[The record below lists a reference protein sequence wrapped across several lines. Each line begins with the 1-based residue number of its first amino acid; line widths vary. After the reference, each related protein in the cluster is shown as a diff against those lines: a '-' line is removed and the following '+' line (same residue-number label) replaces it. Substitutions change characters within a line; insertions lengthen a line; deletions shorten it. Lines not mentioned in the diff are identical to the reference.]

1 MLVLTAWAGNL
12 LFLRVPETTFPRVL
26 SPVATDVFN
35 LTGVLRLRPDMHFR
49 PMNFSVPQISYY
61 GLHQYFL
68 TERAVYVIV
77 WDATRFK
84 GLSGI
89 DLDQV

>member
-1 MLVLTAWAGNL
+1 MLAILV
-12 LFLRVPETTFPRVL
+12 
-26 SPVATDVFN
+26 S
-35 LTGVLRLRPDMHFR
+35 
-49 PMNFSVPQISYY
+49 QISYY

-77 WDATRFK
+77 WDVMRFK
-84 GLSGI
+84 GLSGQ